1 MCIDKARQ
9 QGLPFEIDDLRLRP
23 GQFFDLFRLA
33 HLVNAA
39 ELHGQTLSPECRLLP
54 WLRHCRS

>member
-39 ELHGQTLSPECRLLP
+39 ELHGQTLSPGCRLL
-54 WLRHCRS
+54 LG